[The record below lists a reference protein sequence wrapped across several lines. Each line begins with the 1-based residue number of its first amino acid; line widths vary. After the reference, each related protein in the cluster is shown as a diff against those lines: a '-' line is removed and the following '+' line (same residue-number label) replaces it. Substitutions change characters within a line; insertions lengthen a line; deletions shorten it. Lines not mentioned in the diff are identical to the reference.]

1 MNMREDLKA
10 FVDNEVSEQ
19 ERTRLLKEIENSPEL
34 QAEVIE
40 LRQMSRVIKEEA
52 WQPQPVGLERTLGA
66 LASGSKRAPW
76 WMGKSFQWAFGA
88 GCVVIM
94 ASILFPVFAQSKS
107 AAKNTS
113 IAFAAKSEAAWSG
126 GESEVAYGAASST
139 GGGAMAAEG
148 LVNGPPQ
155 LSDVSKGKAREWR
168 DSVATKS
175 PMRGAER
182 NQKGVNLDQDNWQL
196 RNQQASPSASMPSV
210 PPGELPSADAEY
222 KSTQPRYEIKTANL
236 AVEVLDVP
244 KAQQDAEAIAK
255 AVRGRVESSQKS
267 DDEGRLASAELTFRV
282 PVASFETAVNRI
294 RKLGRVLNDS
304 LSGQDVTA
312 EVADT
317 AARLKVM
324 KAEEDQ
330 YVELLKATKKIGE
343 VLSVKERLSQVRQ
356 EIESLEASNKVL
368 KSQAAESTINLSL
381 TEKPSESKPRQD
393 PEWTEDSW
401 SRAVS
406 SLSSVGRGLGRAGV
420 YLFVFSPIWIPI
432 ALLVWWLARRN
443 RR

>member
-10 FVDNEVSEQ
+10 FIDNEVSEQ
-19 ERTRLLKEIENSPEL
+19 ERTRILKEIENSPEL

-52 WQPQPVGLERTLGA
+52 WQPQPVGLERTLDA
-66 LASGSKRAPW
+66 LKWNKKKAPW

-88 GCVVIM
+88 GCIVIF
-94 ASILFPVFAQSKS
+94 AAILFPTFAQSKE
-107 AAKNTS
+107 
-113 IAFAAKSEAAWSG
+113 AAKSEASRSFDPNVEG
-126 GESEVAYGAASST
+126 GLPLQDGLNGSVQMKAPSSSASAPARAKGT
-139 GGGAMAAEG
+139 AGE
-148 LVNGPPQ
+148 LEKF
-155 LSDVSKGKAREWR
+155 SDPKFDLKYRARESR
-168 DSVATKS
+168 MTDESKLNG
-175 PMRGAER
+175 RGI
-182 NQKGVNLDQDNWQL
+182 NLDEDGWQES
-196 RNQQASPSASMPSV
+196 QQRVSGSLPVPS
-210 PPGELPSADAEY
+210 
-222 KSTQPRYEIKTANL
+222 QPRYEIKTANL
-236 AVEVLDVP
+236 AVEVVDVP
-244 KAQQDAEAIAK
+244 KAQQEAESIAK
-255 AVRGRVESSQKS
+255 AVSGRVESSQKS
-267 DDEGRLASAELTFRV
+267 DDEGQLASAELTFRV
-282 PVASFETAVNRI
+282 PVGSFETAVNRI

-304 LSGQDVTA
+304 LNGQDVTGQ
-312 EVADT
+312 VADT
-317 AARLKVM
+317 SARLKVM

-381 TEKPSESKPRQD
+381 TEKPSENKPRQD

-420 YLFVFSPIWIPI
+420 YLFVFSPIWIPV
-432 ALLVWWLARRN
+432 ALLAWWLARRN

>member
-10 FVDNEVSEQ
+10 FIDNEVSEQ
-19 ERTRLLKEIENSPEL
+19 ERTRILKEIENSPEL

-66 LASGSKRAPW
+66 LASGGNRTPW

-88 GCVVIM
+88 GCIVIF
-94 ASILFPVFAQSKS
+94 AAILFPVFGQSKDAAKVWNRSSGADESIALEATGGYS
-107 AAKNTS
+107 AAPS
-113 IAFAAKSEAAWSG
+113 DMKSSAPS
-126 GESEVAYGAASST
+126 
-139 GGGAMAAEG
+139 EG
-148 LVNGPPQ
+148 LFNGSPQ
-155 LSDVSKGKAREWR
+155 LDEKSKGTAGEWR
-168 DSVATKS
+168 DSVAMKS
-175 PMRGAER
+175 PAASAPAR
-182 NQKGVNLDQDNWQL
+182 NQRGMT
-196 RNQQASPSASMPSV
+196 STMPNI
-210 PPGELPSADAEY
+210 PPGELPSADAY
-222 KSTQPRYEIKTANL
+222 FKSAQPRFEIKTANL
-236 AVEVLDVP
+236 AVEVIDVP
-244 KAQQDAEAIAK
+244 KAQQEAETVAK
-255 AVRGRVESSQKS
+255 AVGGRVESSQKS
-267 DDEGRLASAELTFRV
+267 DDEGQLASAELTFRV
-282 PVASFETAVNRI
+282 PVASFETAVNRL

-304 LSGQDVTA
+304 LSGQDVTGQ
-312 EVADT
+312 VADT
-317 AARLKVM
+317 SARLKVM

-381 TEKPSESKPRQD
+381 TEKPSENKPRQD
-393 PEWTEDSW
+393 PEWSEDAW

-420 YLFVFSPIWIPI
+420 YLFVFSPIWIPV